1 MPHQPKTPIYLD
13 FQATT
18 PVDERVLSAMIPYFS
33 TNYGNPASREHLYGR
48 EAHLMVESARETI
61 GSAIGAKP
69 QDICF
74 TSGATES
81 INLAIKGLFSNNR
94 GKNQHYITVLTEHRA
109 VLDSFRMIE
118 SDGAKVTYLPVD
130 NQGMIDP
137 QQIAAAIRPETIMV
151 SVMTANNEIGVIQ
164 PIKEIGHVCRTHNIL
179 FMTDATQA
187 FGKIKLNVQE
197 MSIDLLA
204 CSAHK
209 IYGPKGIGALY
220 CRRSMPRVQLHPII
234 SGGGHERGLRSGTLN
249 VPGIM
254 GFARAAEIAVKGMNA
269 EQTRIRKLR
278 NMLYEML
285 NEGIPDIRLNGHSE
299 RRLVGN
305 LNLTVPGIESE
316 ALIIAINET
325 VAISSGSAC
334 TTAAMEPSH
343 VLRAL
348 GLGDSEIHSSIRIGL
363 GRPTTEEEIEIAG
376 ESIIAETKRLRKLA
390 L

>member
-1 MPHQPKTPIYLD
+1 ML
-13 FQATT
+13 
-18 PVDERVLSAMIPYFS
+18 PYFS

-48 EAHLMVESARETI
+48 EAHLTVESAREKI

-81 INLAIKGLFSNNR
+81 INLAIKGLFFNNYE
-94 GKNQHYITVLTEHRA
+94 KDQHYITVLTEHRA

-137 QQIAAAIRPETIMV
+137 QQIAAAIRPETIMA
-151 SVMTANNEIGVIQ
+151 SVMAANNEIGVIQ
-164 PIKEIGHVCRTHNIL
+164 PIKEIGAVCRTHNIL

-197 MSIDLLA
+197 MNIDLLT

-220 CRRSMPRVQLHPII
+220 CRRSMPRVQLRPII

-249 VPGIM
+249 VPGII

-269 EQTRIRKLR
+269 EQTRILKLR
-278 NMLYEML
+278 NMLHEIL
-285 NEGIPDIRLNGHSE
+285 NKSIPDIRLNGHSE
-299 RRLVGN
+299 RRLAGN
-305 LNLTVPGIESE
+305 LNLTIPGIESE
-316 ALIIAINET
+316 ALIIALNET
-325 VAISSGSAC
+325 VAVSSGSAC
-334 TTAAMEPSH
+334 TTAAIEPSH

-348 GLGDSEIHSSIRIGL
+348 GLSDTEIHSSIRIAI
-363 GRPTTEEEIEIAG
+363 GRPTTKEEIEIAG
-376 ESIIAETKRLRKLA
+376 KSIIAETKRLQELC
-390 L
+390 LNTGGVN